1 MIAALGLAQADEVA
15 ALRQFAD
22 RVGAML
28 TALIRRE
35 ERRAGDPRAK
45 YGSCQ

>member
-1 MIAALGLAQADEVA
+1 MITALGLVQADDVA
-15 ALRQFAD
+15 ALRKLAD

-35 ERRAGDPRAK
+35 ERRASQR
-45 YGSCQ
+45 SR

>member
-1 MIAALGLAQADEVA
+1 MIAALGLAPADEVA
-15 ALRQFAD
+15 GLRRFAD

-35 ERRAGDPRAK
+35 ERRGANSSR
-45 YGSCQ
+45 